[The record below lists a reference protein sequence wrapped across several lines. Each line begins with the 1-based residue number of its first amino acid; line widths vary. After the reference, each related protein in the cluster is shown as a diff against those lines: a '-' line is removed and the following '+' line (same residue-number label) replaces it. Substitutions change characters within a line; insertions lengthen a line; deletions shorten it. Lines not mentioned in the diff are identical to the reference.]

1 MRRRNAVT
9 TRFIGRNP
17 FGIRINTRINKLKTM
32 SLLTYFK
39 YKIIEFAPD
48 ENMEKTFKKL
58 GEDGW
63 ELVSV
68 VPIGL
73 KIKAYFKMTL

>member
-1 MRRRNAVT
+1 
-9 TRFIGRNP
+9 
-17 FGIRINTRINKLKTM
+17 M
-32 SLLTYFK
+32 SLLTYYK
-39 YKIIEFAPD
+39 YKIIEFTP
-48 ENMEKTFKKL
+48 EQNMEETFKNL

-73 KIKAYFKMTL
+73 KIEGRTDMTSGYGDGETSGKFEKIAAYFKKTC

>member
-1 MRRRNAVT
+1 
-9 TRFIGRNP
+9 
-17 FGIRINTRINKLKTM
+17 M
-32 SLLTYFK
+32 SLLTYYK
-39 YKIIEFAPD
+39 YKIVEFAP
-48 ENMEKTFKKL
+48 EQNMEETFMKL

-73 KIKAYFKMTL
+73 KIEGYSDVTLGYGGGESSGKFDKIAAYFKKTI

>member
-1 MRRRNAVT
+1 
-9 TRFIGRNP
+9 
-17 FGIRINTRINKLKTM
+17 M
-32 SLLTYFK
+32 SLLTYYK
-39 YKIIEFAPD
+39 YKIVEFAPD
-48 ENMEKTFKKL
+48 QNMDKTFKEL

-73 KIKAYFKMTL
+73 KIEGYSDVTLGYGGGESSGKFDKIAAYFKKTM

>member
-1 MRRRNAVT
+1 
-9 TRFIGRNP
+9 
-17 FGIRINTRINKLKTM
+17 M
-32 SLLTYFK
+32 SLLTCYK
-39 YKIIEFAPD
+39 YKIVEFAP
-48 ENMEKTFKKL
+48 EQNMEKTFKEL

-73 KIKAYFKMTL
+73 KIEGRSDSTFGYGDGETNGKFEKIAAYFKKEV

>member
-1 MRRRNAVT
+1 
-9 TRFIGRNP
+9 
-17 FGIRINTRINKLKTM
+17 M
-32 SLLTYFK
+32 SILTYFK

-48 ENMEKTFKKL
+48 ENMEKTFNKL

-73 KIKAYFKMTL
+73 KIEGYSDVTLGYGGGESSGKFEKIAAYFKKTM

>member
-1 MRRRNAVT
+1 
-9 TRFIGRNP
+9 
-17 FGIRINTRINKLKTM
+17 M
-32 SLLTYFK
+32 SLLTYYK
-39 YKIIEFAPD
+39 YKIIEFAP
-48 ENMEKTFKKL
+48 EQNMENTFKKL

-73 KIKAYFKMTL
+73 KIEGYSDVTLGYGGGESSGKFDKIAAYFKKTM

>member
-1 MRRRNAVT
+1 
-9 TRFIGRNP
+9 
-17 FGIRINTRINKLKTM
+17 M
-32 SLLTYFK
+32 SLLTYYK
-39 YKIIEFAPD
+39 YKIVEFAPD
-48 ENMEKTFKKL
+48 QNMEETFKEL

-73 KIKAYFKMTL
+73 KIEGYSDVTLGYGGGESSGKFEKIAAYFKKTC

>member
-1 MRRRNAVT
+1 
-9 TRFIGRNP
+9 
-17 FGIRINTRINKLKTM
+17 M
-32 SLLTYFK
+32 SLLTYYN

-68 VPIGL
+68 VPIGA
-73 KIKAYFKMTL
+73 KITAYFKRTL

>member
-1 MRRRNAVT
+1 
-9 TRFIGRNP
+9 
-17 FGIRINTRINKLKTM
+17 M
-32 SLLTYFK
+32 SILTYYK
-39 YKIIEFAPD
+39 YKIVEFAPD
-48 ENMEKTFKKL
+48 QNMEKTFKEL

-73 KIKAYFKMTL
+73 KIEGYSDVTLGYGGGESSGKFDKIAAYFKKTM

>member
-1 MRRRNAVT
+1 
-9 TRFIGRNP
+9 
-17 FGIRINTRINKLKTM
+17 M
-32 SLLTYFK
+32 SLLTYYK
-39 YKIIEFAPD
+39 YKIVEFAP
-48 ENMEKTFKKL
+48 EQNMEETFKKL

-73 KIKAYFKMTL
+73 KIEGYSDVTLGYGGGESSGKFDKIAAYFKKTI

>member
-1 MRRRNAVT
+1 
-9 TRFIGRNP
+9 
-17 FGIRINTRINKLKTM
+17 M
-32 SLLTYFK
+32 SLLTYYK
-39 YKIIEFAPD
+39 YKIVEFAP
-48 ENMEKTFKKL
+48 EQNMEKTFKEL

-73 KIKAYFKMTL
+73 KIEGRSDATFGYGDGETSGKFEKIAAYFKKTM

>member
-1 MRRRNAVT
+1 
-9 TRFIGRNP
+9 
-17 FGIRINTRINKLKTM
+17 M
-32 SLLTYFK
+32 SLLTYYK
-39 YKIIEFAPD
+39 YKIVEFAP
-48 ENMEKTFKKL
+48 EQNMEKTFKEL

-73 KIKAYFKMTL
+73 KIEGYSDVTLGYGGGESSGKFDKIAAYFKKQM

>member
-1 MRRRNAVT
+1 
-9 TRFIGRNP
+9 
-17 FGIRINTRINKLKTM
+17 M
-32 SLLTYFK
+32 SLLTYYK
-39 YKIIEFAPD
+39 YKIVEFAPEQD
-48 ENMEKTFKKL
+48 MEETFKNL

-73 KIKAYFKMTL
+73 KVTAYFKKTM